1 MNPSHNGSGQQFSGS
16 RKRPLKSIDIETGNE
31 EQRSTGTG
39 RIDRSMSRSDGS
51 STSSG
56 SEDSI
61 ATIVA
66 DTESSAATPVNDT
79 ATGTTGPAKETN
91 ATATDKSAAKVADKG
106 RVRNGETNS
115 KLTSESSEELD
126 AKIVQVEQI
135 VNNLSAD
142 ETTTRL
148 VLLRSVLAE
157 LRERKAA
164 LSDTKLAAKLN
175 ERRTLSSG
183 TLLSDIS
190 LAPFMAPQPLSNSFG
205 VGAENKFEQRQT
217 RTTATQVST
226 SESVPMPPTSSS
238 SPPLPQVQQP
248 PTSEFTSSLGATLRL
263 LSIPPLGHDLQKFL
277 RYSALVV
284 VTLLLL
290 AILTPRLF
298 FICVTLMLLVFLVF
312 LLSVLHGRIKA
323 FKQKASDFIRDRF
336 FGKANNTNIN
346 NDNNNNFDSTNR
358 GNTSKGYNNY
368 YNNDYRAARID
379 ARNYEFPDNALTALL
394 GQEPV
399 ITARKRKTSNV
410 YSEMRDHIDA
420 AKRALNEK
428 NYNKS
433 VDHIT
438 IAEAMMDGVMKDNE
452 PSSVPS
458 SPSPSFIHHR
468 LHDGIRYSSA
478 QQPVYASGTT
488 TAPEVDMP
496 INLERLQQL
505 RKRFNLN

>member
-1 MNPSHNGSGQQFSGS
+1 MNSLHDGSGQQFSGS
-16 RKRPLKSIDIETGNE
+16 RKRSLKSINIETGDE
-31 EQRSTGTG
+31 RQQSTGTG
-39 RIDRSMSRSDGS
+39 RIGRRMSRSDGS
-51 STSSG
+51 STTSG
-56 SEDSI
+56 SEDDI
-61 ATIVA
+61 TIIVTN
-66 DTESSAATPVNDT
+66 TESSAATPINDT
-79 ATGTTGPAKETN
+79 ATGTPDSAKEFH
-91 ATATDKSAAKVADKG
+91 ATATDKSSGKVADKG

-115 KLTSESSEELD
+115 KLASESSEELD

-135 VNNLSAD
+135 INNLSAED
-142 ETTTRL
+142 TTTRL

-164 LSDTKLAAKLN
+164 LSDTKLAAKLD
-175 ERRTLSSG
+175 ERRNLSSG

-205 VGAENKFEQRQT
+205 VGADNKFEQRQT

-226 SESVPMPPTSSS
+226 SESLPMPPISQ
-238 SPPLPQVQQP
+238 PQAQQP

-263 LSIPPLGHDLQKFL
+263 LSIPPLGYDLQKFL

-312 LLSVLHGRIKA
+312 LLSVLHGQIKA

-336 FGKANNTNIN
+336 FGKTNQVDSNNNS
-346 NDNNNNFDSTNR
+346 NNNFDSTNR
-358 GNTSKGYNNY
+358 GNTSKGCNNY

-394 GQEPV
+394 GQEAV

-428 NYNKS
+428 DYNKS

-438 IAEAMMDGVMKDNE
+438 IAEAMMDDVMKDAE
-452 PSSVPS
+452 SSSIPLTPSYT
-458 SPSPSFIHHR
+458 HHR

-488 TAPEVDMP
+488 TTPEVDMP